1 MTTSSQLRIRVLP
14 KTAARLKKIPPRLR
28 AKVVSLL
35 IESIINKVDLIEL
48 LSLRKD
54 LVSLGVLLNQSLR
67 TSWGKSVD
75 GEAASAL
82 VTKLNKFLA

>member
-14 KTAARLKKIPPRLR
+14 NTSARLKKIPPRLR

-35 IESIINKVDLIEL
+35 IESIINKIDLTEL

-67 TSWGKSVD
+67 TSWGQSVD
-75 GEAASAL
+75 GQAASAL
-82 VTKLNKFLA
+82 VTKLNKFLQ